1 MASKI
6 EFYSPSYQTV
16 FSPQGS
22 CDQDIVI
29 TQMQPHFYTWQK
41 RLLVDGR
48 WEAFSKKQVWEP
60 TPGSF
65 PLRKKYADLRKNILT
80 YATVAT
86 ALAFFGESFINK
98 DKMVSL
104 LRSPYSLRLIAMV
117 STTGA
122 YALGMLATE
131 IVIKILEMQ
140 SKEELLRLEKRYQ
153 YSRFTASTSGYATI
167 GLGIFSVIGMF
178 FCNSPKFTFLS
189 SVYTLRTEA
198 MYVFTAGLMLSSFL
212 ASRYWD
218 KAQIECRERAFDLAK
233 YVISQENLAQN
244 IERRNY
250 N

>member
-1 MASKI
+1 MATRIAFFSSS
-6 EFYSPSYQTV
+6 FQAA
-16 FSPQGS
+16 FSPQGP
-22 CDQDIVI
+22 CEQDIII

-48 WEAFSKKQVWEP
+48 PELLSKKQIWEP
-60 TPGSF
+60 APESY

-80 YATVAT
+80 YATVVT
-86 ALAFFGESFINK
+86 ALAFFGETFINK
-98 DKMVSL
+98 NKMVSL
-104 LRSPYSLRLIAMV
+104 LRSAYSLRLIAMV
-117 STTGA
+117 STTSA

-131 IVIKILEMQ
+131 IVTKILEMQ
-140 SKEELLRLEKRYQ
+140 SKEDLLRLEQRYQ
-153 YSRFTASTSGYATI
+153 YSRFKASTSCYATI
-167 GLGIFSVIGMF
+167 GLGILSVIGMI
-178 FCNSPKFTFLS
+178 FCNSPKFTFLG

-233 YVISQENLAQN
+233 YVITQENLAQN
-244 IERRNY
+244 IERKNY